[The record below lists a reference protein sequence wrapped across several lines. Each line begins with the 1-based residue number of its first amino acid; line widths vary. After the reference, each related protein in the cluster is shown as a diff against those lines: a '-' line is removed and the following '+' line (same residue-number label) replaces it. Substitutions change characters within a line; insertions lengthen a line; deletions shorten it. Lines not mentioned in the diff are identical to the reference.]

1 MDSFTLLAAA
11 NTAISMAKKG
21 IEFYKEVRATA
32 GDAKAVLD
40 DLKAQFAKK
49 PNPTNEEKRQYNEEV
64 QRVQQVAKANPHD
77 ALGEIGENLG
87 KFMDAYDAI
96 IKLFIQEE
104 TDAKK
109 VYKGEESIGRRALRR
124 VLIRSRLDSML
135 AEIREQMVYNNLPE
149 LSGLWSKFEAMWQ
162 QIVEEQKQALAEE
175 MMKAQIAEWQ
185 RRRIIRRMQDLAAWA
200 GAILFILAWMWG
212 VLLMIRMS
220 QTYRGLSSYVWQ

>member
-1 MDSFTLLAAA
+1 MDPITLLAAA
-11 NTAISMAKKG
+11 NSAIVMAKKG

-64 QRVQQVAKANPHD
+64 QRVQKVAKADPHD

-87 KFMDAYDAI
+87 KFMDAYDSI

-135 AEIREQMVYNNLPE
+135 AEIREQMVYNAPPE
-149 LSGLWSKFEAMWQ
+149 LGNLWGKFEAMWQ
-162 QIVEEQKQALAEE
+162 QIVQEQKQALAEE

-185 RRRIIRRMQDLAAWA
+185 RRKIIRRMQDLAAWA
-200 GAILFILAWMWG
+200 GAILFVLLWMWG
-212 VLLMIRMS
+212 VLLLIRMS

>member
-1 MDSFTLLAAA
+1 MDPLTLLAAA
-11 NTAISMAKKG
+11 NTAIAMAKKG

-64 QRVQQVAKANPHD
+64 QRVQRIEKADPNE

-135 AEIREQMVYNNLPE
+135 AEIREQMVYNAPQE
-149 LSGLWSKFEAMWQ
+149 LGSLWSKFEAMWQ
-162 QIVEEQKQALAEE
+162 QIVEEQKLAIQEE
-175 MMKAQIAEWQ
+175 MKKAQIAAWQ
-185 RRRIIRRMQDLAAWA
+185 RRRIMRRMQDLAAWA
-200 GAILFILAWMWG
+200 GAILFVLLWMWA
-212 VLLMIRMS
+212 VLLMIRTS
-220 QTYRGLSSYVWQ
+220 QTYRGLSYYVWQ